1 MFESTDVPSGMS
13 GQRLL
18 TALAIALVVA
28 LLTVSLFSY
37 LKSRSDSLD
46 LLVAQGTAFTESLA
60 QASENAIASETVYDR
75 LVQARYSDL
84 AASLRDR
91 NLESISE
98 QELVTL
104 ALTHDL
110 MGIYLY
116 DSTAGQVTG
125 VVARGPHEALSEYVE
140 AEVSELLQSPESNYV
155 LLLEE
160 GETPGETVHY
170 YLEVTSRLDRVIV
183 LAVDALYYT
192 EALRQTGIG
201 YLAQNMAREKGVSYI
216 IYQST
221 DGIIFAS
228 TKPGDVLAIES
239 DSFLTEALE
248 SDSIMYRELQFQEGP
263 VLELV
268 RPFSSAK
275 YPFGLFRVGLSLDA
289 FRAVEKAADRRMLA
303 QVGSLLALLI
313 VALLY
318 FRGRRKRLELR
329 QRFSDMKS
337 ITDQIFEQMDTGV
350 VAVDA
355 SGVISLANRAFEE
368 IFAVEAVRGK
378 LWSDTIKD
386 HASVVHDF
394 VAGSR
399 KTDET
404 EVSISTDEGVRVL
417 LLARSKLAGDT
428 ASVVMVVYDITRLKE
443 FERASARKERLSEMG
458 DLAAGVA
465 HEIRNPLNAI
475 SIAAQR
481 LATEFK
487 PQDRAD
493 EYRSFTQQIRD
504 ETSRLNDIIT
514 RFLALSRV
522 DRKKQ
527 REIQLDSLLREIG
540 ELLKVE
546 GDRVGLNVAVEVESG
561 IQVKADPDRFKQV
574 FLNFF
579 NNSKEALVGK
589 AGSFSIIAQRDSG
602 QVRIAV
608 ADTGPGI
615 ASESREKLFA
625 PYFTTKEA
633 GTGLGL
639 STVQRIVSEMGGD
652 IHLNESY
659 TGGAMFVITLPAV
672 PE

>member
-1 MFESTDVPSGMS
+1 MLQSSDARTAMF

-18 TALAIALVVA
+18 TVLAVVFA
-28 LLTVSLFSY
+28 AVLLTVSWISY
-37 LKSRSDSLD
+37 LRSRSDSLG

-60 QASENAIASETVYDR
+60 QASENAMASETIYDH

-84 AASLRDR
+84 AAGLRDR
-91 NLESISE
+91 SLSTITD

-116 DSTAGQVTG
+116 DSTASLVTG
-125 VVARGPHEALSEYVE
+125 VVARGPHEPLSEYVE
-140 AEVSELLQSPESNYV
+140 AEVAELLQSPEANYV

-160 GETPGETVHY
+160 GDAPGETVHY
-170 YLEVTSRLDRVIV
+170 YLEVTSSLDRVIV
-183 LAVDALYYT
+183 LAVDALYYS

-201 YLAQNMAREKGVSYI
+201 YLAQNMAREKGVAYI

-228 TKPGDVLAIES
+228 SKPGEVLAIES
-239 DSFLTEALE
+239 DPFLTAALE
-248 SDSIMYRELQFQEGP
+248 TDTIMYREVEFQDGP

-268 RPFSSAK
+268 RPFSSTR

-289 FRAVEKAADRRMLA
+289 YLAVEKASERRMLA
-303 QVGSLLALLI
+303 QAGTLLALLI

-318 FRGRRKRLELR
+318 LRGRRKRQELR
-329 QRFSDMKS
+329 QRYADIKS
-337 ITDQIFEQMDTGV
+337 ITDRIFQQMDTGV

-355 SGVISLANRAFEE
+355 TGGISLANRAFEE
-368 IFAVEAVRGK
+368 IFGVEATQGQP
-378 LWSDTIKD
+378 WSEVAKD
-386 HASVVHDF
+386 HASLVTDF
-394 VAGSR
+394 VTSSR
-399 KTDET
+399 RTDET
-404 EVSISTDEGVRVL
+404 EIHLNTGEGVRTL
-417 LLARSKLAGDT
+417 LVARSKLPGDA

-465 HEIRNPLNAI
+465 HEIRNPLNTI

-481 LATEFK
+481 LAAEFEPK
-487 PQDRAD
+487 DRQD
-493 EYRSFTQQIRD
+493 EYKSFIQKIRD
-504 ETSRLNDIIT
+504 ETSRLNVIIT

-522 DRKKQ
+522 DRKKH
-527 REIQLDSLLREIG
+527 REVGLNDLLSEIGDLLR
-540 ELLKVE
+540 VE
-546 GDRVGLNVAVEVESG
+546 GDRVGLSVSVEVETD
-561 IQVKADPDRFKQV
+561 IKVKADPDRFKQV

-579 NNSKEALVGK
+579 NNTKEALGGK
-589 AGSFSIIAQRDSG
+589 AGGFSIIAQREG
-602 QVRIAV
+602 EQVRIEV

-615 ASESREKLFA
+615 PTGSREKLFA
-625 PYFTTKEA
+625 PYYTTKEA

-639 STVQRIVSEMGGD
+639 STVQRIISEMRGD

-659 TGGAMFVITLPAV
+659 TGGAMFVITLPV
-672 PE
+672 I